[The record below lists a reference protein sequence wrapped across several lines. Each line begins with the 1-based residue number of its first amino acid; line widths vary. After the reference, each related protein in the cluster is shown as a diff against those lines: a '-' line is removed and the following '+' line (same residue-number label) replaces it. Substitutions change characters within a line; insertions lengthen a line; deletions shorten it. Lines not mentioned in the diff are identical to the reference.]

1 MIALLKTYPD
11 GIMDKPDKVKALTI
25 DSWLGGL
32 PKDGQQTRSEYFI
45 EGTEPKD
52 VSPAY
57 KKLKI
62 SKSNGK
68 LANDIEI
75 KSGNYDEK
83 DCVVLIE
90 NDPISTDGKNRWQEG
105 IDAWRKEM
113 TDDKF
118 HCPTDISDN
127 NSENVLVS
135 IKSPSDKTTVNGNSI
150 NVKVKIT
157 TLNSLKNVK
166 IFINNNEVKNYNED
180 KREIDETFSGY
191 SDGTYELKVRAVNDK
206 DKSGESMIK
215 FGLNKPWDYAAPT
228 SGPTNTP
235 QLIPTS
241 SSSSESSQSSS
252 SS

>member
-1 MIALLKTYPD
+1 
-11 GIMDKPDKVKALTI
+11 
-25 DSWLGGL
+25 
-32 PKDGQQTRSEYFI
+32 
-45 EGTEPKD
+45 
-52 VSPAY
+52 
-57 KKLKI
+57 
-62 SKSNGK
+62 
-68 LANDIEI
+68 
-75 KSGNYDEK
+75 
-83 DCVVLIE
+83 
-90 NDPISTDGKNRWQEG
+90 
-105 IDAWRKEM
+105 M